1 MKQFRI
7 KNIFLMAA
15 LTLTASL
22 TLMAQEDGKTEKD
35 KQYKTEKDK
44 TERRHITITT
54 RGDKQEKV
62 TVEINGEKITVNGK
76 PIEEYKDK
84 DGDITVNVNKLRGL
98 ESLSYFKTPKS
109 GAWTY
114 NGNDGVTVFGDNENR
129 AMLGVTTEKVE
140 EGAEI
145 QSVNKESAAD
155 KAGLKENDI
164 ITKVGDASISSPDD
178 LSAAVKKH
186 KPGDK
191 VTITYLRNKKEQKT
205 TAELSKWKGSTLFGF
220 DDMGQNFKLNMDQF
234 KFDKIAPKVQPFS
247 TMPSDGYRA
256 YTFSGG
262 APKLGIS
269 VQDTDDG
276 KGVKVVN
283 VMDESNAEKAGIKED
298 DIITQVDDKAVNS
311 TDEIAALLKE
321 KKDNLT
327 VRFKLLRDGKT
338 QNIEVKMPRKIK
350 TTNL

>member
-1 MKQFRI
+1 MKQYRI
-7 KNIFLMAA
+7 KNIFVLAA
-15 LTLTASL
+15 FALAIPVTLL
-22 TLMAQEDGKTEKD
+22 AQEDGKTEKD
-35 KQYKTEKDK
+35 KTDKAGKDK
-44 TERRHITITT
+44 TERKHITITT
-54 RGDKQEKV
+54 KGDQNEKI
-62 TVEINGEKITVNGK
+62 TVEINGEKVTVNGK
-76 PIEEYKDK
+76 PLEEYKDK

-98 ESLSYFKTPKS
+98 ESLSYFRTPKS
-109 GAWTY
+109 GAWSF
-114 NGNDGVTVFGDNENR
+114 NGDDGVAVFGANENR

-164 ITKVGDASISSPDD
+164 ITKLDDAKISSPDD
-178 LSAAVKKH
+178 LSAAVKNH

-191 VTITYLRNKKEQKT
+191 VSITYLRNKKEQKT
-205 TAELSKWKGSTLFGF
+205 TAELTKWKGSNLFGF

-234 KFDKIAPKVQPFS
+234 NFDKIAPKMQPFS
-247 TMPSDGYRA
+247 TVPSERYRA

-311 TDEIAALLKE
+311 TDEIANLLKE

-327 VRFKLLRDGKT
+327 VRFKLLRDGKA

>member
-1 MKQFRI
+1 MKQLRI
-7 KNIFLMAA
+7 KNIFV
-15 LTLTASL
+15 LTAFAL
-22 TLMAQEDGKTEKD
+22 AVPVTILAQEDGKTDKEKSN
-35 KQYKTEKDK
+35 KDK

-54 RGDKQEKV
+54 KGDQQEKI
-62 TVEINGEKITVNGK
+62 TVEINGEKVTVNGK

-84 DGDITVNVNKLRGL
+84 DGDISVNVNKLRGM
-98 ESLSYFKTPKS
+98 ESLSYFRTPKS
-109 GAWTY
+109 GAWSF
-114 NGNDGVTVFGDNENR
+114 NGNDDVTAFGGNENR

-145 QSVNKESAAD
+145 TSVNKESAAD

-164 ITKVGDASISSPDD
+164 ITKVDDATISSPDD

-191 VTITYLRNKKEQKT
+191 VSINYLRNKKEQKT

-234 KFDKIAPKVQPFS
+234 NFDKIAPKRQPYS
-247 TMPSDGYRA
+247 TVPSDGYRS
-256 YTFSGG
+256 YTIASG

-283 VMDESNAEKAGIKED
+283 VLDESNAEKAGIKED

-311 TDEIAALLKE
+311 TDEIANLLKE

-338 QNIEVKMPRKIK
+338 QNIEVKMPRK
-350 TTNL
+350 

>member
-1 MKQFRI
+1 MKQYRI
-7 KNIFLMAA
+7 KNIFLLAA
-15 LTLTASL
+15 FALSVPVTLL
-22 TLMAQEDGKTEKD
+22 AQEDGKTD
-35 KQYKTEKDK
+35 KEKTEKTSKDK

-54 RGDKQEKV
+54 KGDQQEKI
-62 TVEINGEKITVNGK
+62 TVEINGEKVTVNGK

-98 ESLSYFKTPKS
+98 ESLSYFRTPKS
-109 GAWTY
+109 GAWSF
-114 NGNDGVTVFGDNENR
+114 NNNDGISVFSGSENR

-164 ITKVGDASISSPDD
+164 ITKLDDAKISSPDD

-205 TAELSKWKGSTLFGF
+205 TAELSKWKGSTYF
-220 DDMGQNFKLNMDQF
+220 DYDGMGQGFKLNMDQF
-234 KFDKIAPKVQPFS
+234 NLDKIAPRIEPFS
-247 TMPSDGYRA
+247 TAPGERFK
-256 YTFSGG
+256 TFSYTGG

-283 VMDESNAEKAGIKED
+283 VMEESNAEKAGIKED

-311 TDEIAALLKE
+311 TDEIASLLKE

>member
-1 MKQFRI
+1 MKQLRI
-7 KNIFLMAA
+7 KNIFV
-15 LTLTASL
+15 LTAFAL
-22 TLMAQEDGKTEKD
+22 AVPVTILAQEDGKTDKEKSN
-35 KQYKTEKDK
+35 KDK

-54 RGDKQEKV
+54 KGDQQEKI
-62 TVEINGEKITVNGK
+62 TVEINGEKVTVNGK

-84 DGDITVNVNKLRGL
+84 DGDISVNVNKLRGM
-98 ESLSYFKTPKS
+98 ESLSYFRTPKS
-109 GAWTY
+109 GAWSF
-114 NGNDGVTVFGDNENR
+114 NGNDDVTAFGGNENR

-145 QSVNKESAAD
+145 TSVNKESAAD

-164 ITKVGDASISSPDD
+164 ITKVDDATISSPDD

-191 VTITYLRNKKEQKT
+191 VSINYLRNKKEQKT

-234 KFDKIAPKVQPFS
+234 NFDKIAPKMQPYS
-247 TMPSDGYRA
+247 TVPSDGYRS
-256 YTFSGG
+256 YTIASG

-283 VMDESNAEKAGIKED
+283 VLDESNAEKAGIKED

-311 TDEIAALLKE
+311 TDEIANLLKE

>member
-1 MKQFRI
+1 MKQLRI
-7 KNIFLMAA
+7 KNIFV
-15 LTLTASL
+15 LTAFAL
-22 TLMAQEDGKTEKD
+22 AVPVTILAQEDGKTDKEKSN
-35 KQYKTEKDK
+35 KDK

-54 RGDKQEKV
+54 KGDQQEKI
-62 TVEINGEKITVNGK
+62 TVEINGEKVTVNGK

-84 DGDITVNVNKLRGL
+84 DGDISVNVNKLRGM
-98 ESLSYFKTPKS
+98 ESLSYFRTPKS
-109 GAWTY
+109 GAWSF
-114 NGNDGVTVFGDNENR
+114 NGNDDVTAFGGNENR

-145 QSVNKESAAD
+145 TSVNKESAAD

-164 ITKVGDASISSPDD
+164 ITKVDDATISSPDD

-191 VTITYLRNKKEQKT
+191 VSINYLRNKKEQKT

-234 KFDKIAPKVQPFS
+234 NFNKIAPKRQPYS
-247 TMPSDGYRA
+247 TVPSDGYRS
-256 YTFSGG
+256 YTIASG

-283 VMDESNAEKAGIKED
+283 VLDESNAEKAGIKED

-311 TDEIAALLKE
+311 TDEIANLLKE

>member
-1 MKQFRI
+1 MKQLRI
-7 KNIFLMAA
+7 KNIFV
-15 LTLTASL
+15 LTAFAL
-22 TLMAQEDGKTEKD
+22 AVPVTILAQEDGKTDKEKSN
-35 KQYKTEKDK
+35 KDK

-54 RGDKQEKV
+54 KGDQQEKI
-62 TVEINGEKITVNGK
+62 TVEINGEKVTVNGK
-76 PIEEYKDK
+76 SIEEYKDK
-84 DGDITVNVNKLRGL
+84 DGDISVNVNKLRGM
-98 ESLSYFKTPKS
+98 ESLSYFRTPKS
-109 GAWTY
+109 GAWSF
-114 NGNDGVTVFGDNENR
+114 NGNDDVTAFGGNENR

-145 QSVNKESAAD
+145 TSVNKESAAD

-164 ITKVGDASISSPDD
+164 ITKVDDATISSPDD

-191 VTITYLRNKKEQKT
+191 VSINYLRNKKEQKT

-234 KFDKIAPKVQPFS
+234 NFDKIAPKRQPYS
-247 TMPSDGYRA
+247 TVPSDGYRS
-256 YTFSGG
+256 YTIASG

-283 VMDESNAEKAGIKED
+283 VLDESNAEKAGIKED

-311 TDEIAALLKE
+311 TDEIANLLKE

>member
-1 MKQFRI
+1 
-7 KNIFLMAA
+7 
-15 LTLTASL
+15 
-22 TLMAQEDGKTEKD
+22 
-35 KQYKTEKDK
+35 
-44 TERRHITITT
+44 
-54 RGDKQEKV
+54 
-62 TVEINGEKITVNGK
+62 
-76 PIEEYKDK
+76 
-84 DGDITVNVNKLRGL
+84 
-98 ESLSYFKTPKS
+98 
-109 GAWTY
+109 
-114 NGNDGVTVFGDNENR
+114 
-129 AMLGVTTEKVE
+129 MLGVTTEKVE

-164 ITKVGDASISSPDD
+164 ITKLDDAKISSPDD

-205 TAELSKWKGSTLFGF
+205 TAELSKWKGSTYF
-220 DDMGQNFKLNMDQF
+220 DYDGMGQGFKLNMDQF
-234 KFDKIAPKVQPFS
+234 NLDKIAPRIEPFS
-247 TMPSDGYRA
+247 TAPGERFK
-256 YTFSGG
+256 TFSYTGG

-283 VMDESNAEKAGIKED
+283 VMEESNAEKAGIKED

-311 TDEIAALLKE
+311 TDEIASLLKE

-338 QNIEVKMPRKIK
+338 QNSEVKMPRKIK

>member
-1 MKQFRI
+1 MKQLRI
-7 KNIFLMAA
+7 KNIFV
-15 LTLTASL
+15 LTAFAL
-22 TLMAQEDGKTEKD
+22 AVPVTILAQEDGKTDKEKSN
-35 KQYKTEKDK
+35 KDK

-54 RGDKQEKV
+54 KGDQQEKI
-62 TVEINGEKITVNGK
+62 TVEINGEKVTVNGK

-84 DGDITVNVNKLRGL
+84 DGDISVNVNKLRGM
-98 ESLSYFKTPKS
+98 ESLSYFRTPKS
-109 GAWTY
+109 GAWSF
-114 NGNDGVTVFGDNENR
+114 NGNDDVTAFGGNENR

-145 QSVNKESAAD
+145 TSVNKESAAD

-164 ITKVGDASISSPDD
+164 ITKVDDATISSPDD

-191 VTITYLRNKKEQKT
+191 VSINYLRNKKEQKT

-234 KFDKIAPKVQPFS
+234 NFDKIAPKRQPYS
-247 TMPSDGYRA
+247 TVPSDGYRS
-256 YTFSGG
+256 YTIASG

-283 VMDESNAEKAGIKED
+283 VLDESNAEKAGIKED

-311 TDEIAALLKE
+311 TDEIANLLKE